1 MNIISK
7 LVSLW
12 NFGKLAKAQPIP
24 EGWHTTV
31 AAASE
36 AATASDKLVL
46 VKVHADWC
54 GYCKNFDDNVSAMTH
69 LSNFL
74 NQSFACALVKEGT
87 HEGKALKKTH
97 KIVAYPCF
105 LVFEKGGK
113 FIGKVRG
120 YDNAPAFIDAVKA
133 VTDSQQ

>member
-7 LVSLW
+7 LVSLLK
-12 NFGKLAKAQPIP
+12 FGKLAEAQPIP
-24 EGWHTTV
+24 DGWHTTV

-36 AATASDKLVL
+36 AAAATDKLVL

-54 GYCKNFDDNVSAMTH
+54 GYCKNFDDNVSAGTH

-74 NQSFACALVKEGT
+74 NESFSCALIKEGT
-87 HEGKALKKTH
+87 HEGKGLKKTH

-105 LVFEKGGK
+105 LIFKGGK
-113 FIGKVRG
+113 FVGKVRG
-120 YDNAPAFIDAVKA
+120 YENTPAFIDAVKI
-133 VTDSQQ
+133 VMNSK